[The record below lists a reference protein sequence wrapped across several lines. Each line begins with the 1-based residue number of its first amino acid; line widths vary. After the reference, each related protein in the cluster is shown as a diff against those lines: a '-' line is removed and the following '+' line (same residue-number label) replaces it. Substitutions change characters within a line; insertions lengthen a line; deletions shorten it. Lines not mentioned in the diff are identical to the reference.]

1 MPVLDP
7 LLAQPPAEKDRTVF
21 PQRVEIHQ
29 AGLEPLED
37 AADRFQLLEI
47 LVDAIGV
54 AGDLLARG
62 DQLLGLAPVGTGWGP

>member
-7 LLAQPPAEKDRTVF
+7 LLAHPPAEKDGAVV
-21 PQRVEIHQ
+21 PQRIEIHQ

-37 AADRFQLLEI
+37 AADRLQLLEI

-54 AGDLLARG
+54 TSDLLARG
-62 DQLLGLAPVGTGWGP
+62 DQLLGLDQSARAPR